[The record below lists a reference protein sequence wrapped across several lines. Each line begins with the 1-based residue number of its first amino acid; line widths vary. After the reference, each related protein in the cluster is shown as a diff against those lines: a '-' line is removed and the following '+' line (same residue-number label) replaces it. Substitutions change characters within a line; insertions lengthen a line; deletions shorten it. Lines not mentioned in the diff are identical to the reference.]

1 MKKTKR
7 ELLDNSIIE
16 RLHDDVLVGM
26 MHELP
31 DTDELLRKAGVD
43 QDVYREI
50 LQDPHVM
57 GEVRQI
63 YSALLG
69 FKYELQVGDE
79 SASATQALELC
90 QSLFKQRPHPTMRWN
105 DLFWS
110 IGKAPLTGRRVHAI
124 NWQEQNG
131 KLIPAQ
137 IKDIDARKYGF
148 THLGE
153 LLIKSMEI
161 PQGEIA
167 PDMRFLVTRHMPEAT
182 NPYGLAI
189 LSCCFWSWMFKNG
202 GLKFFVR
209 FCERFGQPFP
219 VGKYPQGTL
228 ESDIDKLIESLQSLV
243 EDAVA
248 AIPDD
253 KSIDLLE
260 AKTSGQL
267 PQERLVMLM
276 NREIS
281 KALTSQTAASELT
294 GDGGSRAASEVHQGR
309 SDQNA
314 KADRTLV
321 EDTMNQLFE
330 FITLVNFGEQT
341 PSPTFKYIDKKQL
354 NKEDVD
360 FMQTAATLVPIKKSD
375 IYKRLNLSEPGA
387 DDEVVFIEN
396 PPPFMPDNTLETPL
410 VKGEFSKH
418 QANGVDDDWTEIDQT
433 ISDIIDQIKAAIDEG
448 ETLEQALDAIVAL
461 APELDKS
468 VLNELVSQELTLAL
482 GKGLLDAK
490 NDEIGEP

>member
-1 MKKTKR
+1 MIKTKK

-16 RLHDDVLVGM
+16 RLHDDQLVGM

-43 QDVYREI
+43 QEVYREI

-69 FKYELQVGDE
+69 FKFELQAGDE
-79 SASATQALELC
+79 SALANQALELC
-90 QSLFKQRPHPTMRWN
+90 QGLFKKRPHKTMRWN

-131 KLIPAQ
+131 KLVPAQ
-137 IKDIDARKYGF
+137 IKDLDSRKYGF
-148 THLGE
+148 TYQGE
-153 LLIKSMEI
+153 LLIKSNEI

-219 VGKYPQGTL
+219 VAKYPQGTL
-228 ESDIDKLIESLQSLV
+228 DTDIDKLIASLQSLV

-253 KSIDLLE
+253 KSIELLE
-260 AKTSGQL
+260 TKSSGQL

-276 NREIS
+276 NREMS

-294 GDGGSRAASEVHQGR
+294 GDGGSRAASEVHQQR
-309 SDQNA
+309 TDFNA
-314 KADRTLV
+314 KADRALV
-321 EDTMNQLFE
+321 EDTLNQLFE
-330 FITLVNFGEQT
+330 YITVVNFGEQVL
-341 PSPTFKYIDKKQL
+341 PPTFKYIDKKQL
-354 NKEDVD
+354 NKDDVE
-360 FMQTAATLVPIKKSD
+360 FMQKAASLVPIKKAD
-375 IYKRLNLSEPGA
+375 VYKRLNLSEPGK
-387 DDEVVFIEN
+387 DDEVVFIDN
-396 PPPFMPDNTLETPL
+396 PLPNIDMNEKPERAAFAASDIDIDN
-410 VKGEFSKH
+410 
-418 QANGVDDDWTEIDQT
+418 NGNSGSDEWSELDQT
-433 ISDIIDQIKAAIDEG
+433 IHGIIEQVKAAIDEG
-448 ETLEQALDAIVAL
+448 ETMEEALDAIVNL
-461 APELDKS
+461 VPELDKNI
-468 VLNELVSQELTLAL
+468 LTDLVSQELLL
-482 GKGLLDAK
+482 GFGQGMVEGKENA
-490 NDEIGEP
+490 

>member
-1 MKKTKR
+1 MIKTKK

-16 RLHDDVLVGM
+16 RLHDDELVGM

-43 QDVYREI
+43 QEVYREI
-50 LQDPHVM
+50 LQDPHVI

-69 FKYELQVGDE
+69 FKFEIQAGDE
-79 SASATQALELC
+79 TSTSQQALELC
-90 QSLFKQRPHPTMRWN
+90 QDLFKKRPHPTMRWN
-105 DLFWS
+105 DLLWS

-131 KLIPAQ
+131 RLIPAQ
-137 IKDIDARKYGF
+137 IKDIDSRKYGF
-148 THLGE
+148 NYQGE
-153 LLIKSMEI
+153 LLIKSNEI
-161 PQGEIA
+161 PHGEIA

-219 VGKYPQGTL
+219 VAKYPQGTP
-228 ESDIDKLIESLQSLV
+228 EGDIDKLIESLQSLV

-253 KSIDLLE
+253 KSIELLE

-309 SDQNA
+309 TDLNA
-314 KADRTLV
+314 KADRALV

-330 FITLVNFGEQT
+330 FITLVNFGEHV
-341 PSPTFKYIDKKQL
+341 PSPNFKYIDKKQL
-354 NKEDVD
+354 NKDDVE
-360 FMQTAATLVPIKKSD
+360 FMQAAASLVPIKKAD
-375 IYKRLNLSEPGA
+375 VYKRLNLSEPSKG
-387 DDEVVFIEN
+387 DDVVFI
-396 PPPFMPDNTLETPL
+396 DNALPKEPSATN
-410 VKGEFSKH
+410 KAEFS
-418 QANGVDDDWTEIDQT
+418 APTSDDWTESDQT
-433 ISDIIDQIKAAIDEG
+433 IHEIIEQIKTAIDKGKTFE
-448 ETLEQALDAIVAL
+448 EALEAMVKLVPQ
-461 APELDKS
+461 LDKNI
-468 VLNELVSQELTLAL
+468 LADLVSQELSLEF
-482 GKGLLDAK
+482 GKGMIEGKENA
-490 NDEIGEP
+490 